1 MAMTSI
7 RLPALTA
14 LLAAAAGLS
23 LETGCS
29 HSQATPTPSPC
40 ATVSSS
46 LSVLQSD
53 VFGPTCG
60 VTSCH
65 DGQDGSGTGLEL
77 YSASQTLATGVNI
90 TATEQFNNSPVKIV
104 LPGQHEQS
112 YLWLKVTDAAGISGQ
127 RMPFNGDPLD
137 SCLADAI
144 AGWIDA
150 GAQND

>member
-1 MAMTSI
+1 MQPLASDPHSLALRH
-7 RLPALTA
+7 RL
-14 LLAAAAGLS
+14 LLAQ
-23 LETGCS
+23 C
-29 HSQATPTPSPC
+29 
-40 ATVSSS
+40 
-46 LSVLQSD
+46 
-53 VFGPTCG
+53 
-60 VTSCH
+60 
-65 DGQDGSGTGLEL
+65 
-77 YSASQTLATGVNI
+77 SASQTLATGVNI